1 MSSRICVLF
10 FNGEMILS
18 EFKKRIEILGIQKSP
33 YQDIFYNL
41 CRAFFFATAIF
52 KIVQDDEDKTI
63 NTHSADRY
71 LAEIN
76 RPKRDNPRRLR
87 AWSENFEV
95 HLTQN
100 LAPQRRRQKLII

>member
-1 MSSRICVLF
+1 
-10 FNGEMILS
+10 MILS
-18 EFKKRIEILGIQKSP
+18 KFKKRIEILEIQKSP

-41 CRAFFFATAIF
+41 CRPFFFATSIL
-52 KIVQDDEDKTI
+52 DDEDKTI

-87 AWSENFEV
+87 DWSGNLEV

-100 LAPQRRRQKLII
+100 LAPQRRRQKTYSIEIERINSL

>member
-1 MSSRICVLF
+1 
-10 FNGEMILS
+10 MILS

-52 KIVQDDEDKTI
+52 KMVQDDEDKI
-63 NTHSADRY
+63 IHKRSADRY

-76 RPKRDNPRRLR
+76 QPKRDNPRRLR
-87 AWSENFEV
+87 NLSEDFEV
-95 HLTQN
+95 HLAQN
-100 LAPQRRRQKLII
+100 LAPQRRRQKLKV

>member
-18 EFKKRIEILGIQKSP
+18 KFKKRIEILGIQKSP

-41 CRAFFFATAIF
+41 CRPFFFATSIF
-52 KIVQDDEDKTI
+52 KMVQDDEDKTI
-63 NTHSADRY
+63 NKRSADRY
-71 LAEIN
+71 LAEMN
-76 RPKRDNPRRLR
+76 QPKQDNPQRLKD
-87 AWSENFEV
+87 WPEDFEV

-100 LAPQRRRQKLII
+100 LAPQRRRQKLMV